1 MPPRLRLKPTS
12 AMWPAWAGGS
22 FNAEALRAQSFAEK
36 ILAHFHFSALS
47 THELMEDIAMHENE
61 ISERTIGAAIEVH
74 KFFGP
79 GLVEQIYEEALCHEF
94 NLRDIRFERQKQ
106 VPIYYK
112 SVKLGMPLR
121 LDLIVEEKVIV
132 DLKAK
137 EEVTALDRAK
147 LLSYLRLSNL
157 KLGLIINF
165 HSIVLKDGISRVVNG
180 LQLPPPEPGSFSL

>member
-1 MPPRLRLKPTS
+1 
-12 AMWPAWAGGS
+12 
-22 FNAEALRAQSFAEK
+22 
-36 ILAHFHFSALS
+36 
-47 THELMEDIAMHENE
+47 MHENE
-61 ISERTIGAAIEVH
+61 ISEKIIGAAIEVH

-79 GLVEQIYEEALCHEF
+79 GLVEPIYEESLCHEF
-94 NLRDIRFERQKQ
+94 GLRGIRFERQKF

-112 SVKLGMPLR
+112 GVKMGVPLR

-137 EEVTALDRAK
+137 EEVIAFDRAK

-157 KLGLIINF
+157 RLGLIINF
-165 HSIVLKDGISRVVNG
+165 HSILLKDGVERVVNG